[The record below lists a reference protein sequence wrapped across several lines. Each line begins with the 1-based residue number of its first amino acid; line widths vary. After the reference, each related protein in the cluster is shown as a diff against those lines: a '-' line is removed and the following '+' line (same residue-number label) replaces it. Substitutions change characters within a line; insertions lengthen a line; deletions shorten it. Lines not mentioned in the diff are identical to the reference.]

1 MKINIRAAC
10 LLAAVAAV
18 LLAQIATLHGIIRDQ
33 TGAIV
38 AGVTVMA
45 KEVSTGR
52 EVRTRSDPKGTYQ
65 LLLPPGK
72 YEVRA
77 EMAGFRIESFR
88 VDIGAG
94 VTVSRDITLQVGSVT
109 ETVQVSAGGGM
120 GGVAYSIG
128 GSPSR
133 SNTEDYATIQS
144 EGFQA
149 VRRRPLSTFSVDVD
163 TASYSNV
170 RRFLRD
176 GQLPPADAVRIEEL
190 LNYFHYA
197 YPDPVG
203 PHPFSV
209 RIEMAQCPWN
219 AEHALVQVG
228 LKTKAI
234 ETAALPPAN
243 LVFLIDVSG
252 SMMPA
257 NKLPLLK
264 RSFALL
270 VRELRSQDRVAIV
283 VYAGAAGL
291 VLPSTPGA
299 EKDRI
304 LGALESLS
312 AGGSTAGGAGLQLA
326 YRVARENFQP
336 KGNNRVILATD
347 GDFNVGASS
356 DDEMIKLIEAERE
369 HGIALTALGFG
380 YGNLKD
386 SKLEK
391 LADHGNGNYAY
402 IDSLEEARKVLV
414 QGLGATLLTVA
425 KDVKLQ
431 VEFNPAHVKEWRLI
445 GYDNRRL
452 RDEDFKDD
460 KKDAGDMGAGHM
472 VTALYELI
480 PNGARSQAAAVDPLK
495 YQEENLA
502 AAAKLAGEALTVKL
516 RYKKPNESRSVEF
529 QLAAPFRFG
538 AISGVSSDF
547 RFAAAVTE
555 FGMVLRNAKDKGSSS
570 YEGAISRLAAAGEN
584 DPDGRKA
591 ELMYLMKTARS
602 LAESPSKS
610 VKH

>member
-1 MKINIRAAC
+1 MKTNIRVVC
-10 LLAAVAAV
+10 LLAAVAAAS
-18 LLAQIATLHGIIRDQ
+18 LAQIATLRGIIRDPA
-33 TGAIV
+33 GAIV
-38 AGVTVMA
+38 AGVTVTA
-45 KEVSTGR
+45 KDTTTGR
-52 EVRTRSDPKGTYQ
+52 QVRAKSDPNGIYQ
-65 LLLPPGK
+65 LLLSPGK

-77 EMAGFRIESFR
+77 ELVGFRIESFR

-94 VTVSRDITLQVGSVT
+94 VTVARDITLQIGSVT
-109 ETVQVSAGGGM
+109 ETIQITAGGM
-120 GGVAYSIG
+120 GGGTYPISGHAA
-128 GSPSR
+128 R
-133 SNTEDYATIQS
+133 SNTEEYATIQS

-149 VRRRPLSTFSVDVD
+149 VRRRPLSTFSADVD

-190 LNYFHYA
+190 LNYFRYA
-197 YPDPVG
+197 YPDPTG

-209 RIEMAQCPWN
+209 KIEMAQCPWN
-219 AEHALVQVG
+219 AEHALVQIG

-252 SMMPA
+252 SMMPS

-270 VRELRSQDRVAIV
+270 VGELRAQDRVAIV

-291 VLPSTPGA
+291 VLPSTPGS

-304 LGALESLS
+304 FGALESLS

-326 YRVARENFQP
+326 YRVARENFKP

-347 GDFNVGASS
+347 GDFNVGSSS
-356 DDEMIKLIEAERE
+356 DDEMVKLIETERE

-431 VEFNPAHVKEWRLI
+431 VEFNPAHVREWRLI

-452 RDEDFKDD
+452 KDEDFKDD

-472 VTALYELI
+472 VTALYELV
-480 PNGARSQAAAVDPLK
+480 PTGARSQAAAVDPLK
-495 YQEENLA
+495 YQEESPA
-502 AAAKLAGEALTVKL
+502 ATSKLAGEALTVKL
-516 RYKKPNESRSVEF
+516 RYKKPKESRSVEF
-529 QLAAPFRFG
+529 ALAAPFRFG
-538 AISGVSSDF
+538 SIADVSTDF
-547 RFAAAVTE
+547 RFAAAIAE
-555 FGMVLRNAKDKGSSS
+555 FGMVLRNAKDKGSST
-570 YEGAISRLAAAGEN
+570 YDGAISRLATAGDN

-602 LAESPSKS
+602 LAKPPAKS
-610 VKH
+610 GSR

>member
-270 VRELRSQDRVAIV
+270 VRELRSQDRVAII

-312 AGGSTAGGAGLQLA
+312 AGGSTAGGAGLRLA